1 PYVPVIY
8 HRNRRAESLQ
18 AEAVAVPLY
27 KLYSRETRRI
37 RFASRAEIVE
47 AFRVSNDARIVFV
60 GSGRD
65 KPIEAWWGLSAARA
79 EFLAALKEI
88 GVELVTS
95 PNYSLFTDQ
104 PRYDDLYNMKRI
116 ALAWQEILG
125 CGLSGALHLNARTER
140 DYERLADFVHGRPE
154 ITEVAFEF
162 GTGAAW
168 PGRREFHHAQLRQFA
183 CRVGRPV
190 SFMMIGGLS
199 S

>member
-1 PYVPVIY
+1 
-8 HRNRRAESLQ
+8 
-18 AEAVAVPLY
+18 
-27 KLYSRETRRI
+27 
-37 RFASRAEIVE
+37 
-47 AFRVSNDARIVFV
+47 
-60 GSGRD
+60 
-65 KPIEAWWGLSAARA
+65 EAWWGLSAARA

-199 S
+199 SIPTIAGAFGQVTYFDTSAFM